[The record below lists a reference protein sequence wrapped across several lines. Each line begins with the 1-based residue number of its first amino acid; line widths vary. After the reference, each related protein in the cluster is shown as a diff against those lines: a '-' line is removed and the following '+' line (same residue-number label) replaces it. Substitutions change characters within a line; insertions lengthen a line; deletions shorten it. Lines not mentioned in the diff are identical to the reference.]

1 MRTGLCGRREPRG
14 RGAPWPRLRST
25 RPAPAAGVTPLVG
38 AVAGTLAPSL
48 RAGRCAARAVA
59 AIHGDADAYVAVQ
72 SADETAA
79 WYGRAH
85 GCAAAATSHPA
96 ADVRRDAHRGCAN
109 GTRLDYWRVAG
120 GGHTLP
126 GAPLVWSGLGPTSA
140 FDGFGA
146 ICSSW
151 EEARAAGP
159 EAAVAPPGAGLIAG
173 LVVGALLLL
182 LAAVAAGIVVSRRR
196 RRRPGKSPDA
206 DGLAVSAEAI

>member
-1 MRTGLCGRREPRG
+1 MPPNDPPRALVAN
-14 RGAPWPRLRST
+14 APWPST
-25 RPAPAAGVTPLVG
+25 QQL
-38 AVAGTLAPSL
+38 
-48 RAGRCAARAVA
+48 A
-59 AIHGDADAYVAVQ
+59 AI
-72 SADETAA
+72 
-79 WYGRAH
+79 
-85 GCAAAATSHPA
+85 GCATGRQDTIKAATIHA
-96 ADVRRDAHRGCAN
+96 
-109 GTRLDYWRVAG
+109 LDFKSCVKFARSWRVAG